1 MRRLPSVAGVFL
13 LLVACSSNTATT
25 DSASTPPSSVVSAS
39 AAPAAVSTK
48 EIFRRA
54 DGVEVQVAGV
64 TEATLPLFPSTED
77 ESAKAGD
84 PYIVVSIRY
93 RNGSTTVLELLPTVI
108 LKYGPDRQTAA
119 EVATEGEFATVSL
132 APGATTS
139 QDFGLIVPE
148 EYRDDVTLE
157 VAIDAGTK
165 AMFQGRV

>member
-1 MRRLPSVAGVFL
+1 MMRRLPSVAGVFL

-25 DSASTPPSSVVSAS
+25 DSASTPPSVVSAS

-48 EIFRRA
+48 EIFSRA

-93 RNGSTTVLELLPTVI
+93 RNGSTKELELLPTVI
-108 LKYGPDRQTAA
+108 LKYGQDRQTAA
-119 EVATEGEFATVSL
+119 EVATEGEFARVNL

-165 AMFQGRV
+165 AMFQGRL